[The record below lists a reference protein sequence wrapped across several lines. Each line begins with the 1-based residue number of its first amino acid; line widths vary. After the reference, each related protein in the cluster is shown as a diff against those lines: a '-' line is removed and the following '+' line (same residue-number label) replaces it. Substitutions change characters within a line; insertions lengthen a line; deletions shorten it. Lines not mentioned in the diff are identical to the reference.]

1 MAANL
6 PWPSAS
12 GKMAEQLATIT
23 YSIAEPFLQT
33 LKSLRRA
40 FFAQGLKV
48 SKELNISSRIRQ
60 KLLIGTDPCAV
71 LLVSPSAE
79 TGRAL
84 ASDPCAA
91 GLTPMHVVVSSR
103 GDQSEVHILSV
114 LPADATSVDRMA
126 IAALSRLQ
134 AGIVQAVEKIG
145 MRVML
150 TP

>member
-1 MAANL
+1 
-6 PWPSAS
+6 
-12 GKMAEQLATIT
+12 MAEQLATIT
-23 YSIAEPFLQT
+23 YSIAEPFQQT

-40 FFAQGLKV
+40 FLAQGLKV
-48 SKELNISSRIRQ
+48 SKEVNISRRIRQ

-79 TGRAL
+79 AGKTL
-84 ASDPCAA
+84 ASDPCAT

-103 GDQSEVHILSV
+103 GHESEVHILRI
-114 LPADATSVDRMA
+114 LPADVTSLDRMA
-126 IAALSRLQ
+126 VGALSQLQ

>member
-1 MAANL
+1 
-6 PWPSAS
+6 
-12 GKMAEQLATIT
+12 MAEQLATIT

-40 FFAQGLKV
+40 FLAQGLKV

-60 KLLIGTDPCAV
+60 KLLISTDPCAV
-71 LLVSPSAE
+71 LLVSPSTE
-79 TGRAL
+79 VGKTL

-103 GDQSEVHILSV
+103 GYESEVHILRI
-114 LPADATSVDRMA
+114 LPADAPSVDRMA
-126 IAALSRLQ
+126 KTALSQLQ